1 MGSHSSTCNHQLKLF
16 TLRKISSKHGQVPR
30 FVTARLRYRFTV
42 AAPQFGNQFGGFGG
56 RPGGFG
62 GQSGGFGGRPGG
74 SSLGFGNGATN
85 QGAAIGTGTGIA
97 NAPPG
102 GFGVGL
108 GVGGAI
114 QTPFGSQTFGQG
126 NAVSVGK

>member
-1 MGSHSSTCNHQLKLF
+1 MGSHSSTCNHQLIYSLSEKYRLNMAKF
-16 TLRKISSKHGQVPR
+16 LALLLLA
-30 FVTARLRYRFTV
+30 FVIGCTV
-42 AAPQFGNQFGGFGG
+42 AAPQFGRQ
-56 RPGGFG
+56 PGGFG
-62 GQSGGFGGRPGG
+62 GNQFGGFGGRPGG